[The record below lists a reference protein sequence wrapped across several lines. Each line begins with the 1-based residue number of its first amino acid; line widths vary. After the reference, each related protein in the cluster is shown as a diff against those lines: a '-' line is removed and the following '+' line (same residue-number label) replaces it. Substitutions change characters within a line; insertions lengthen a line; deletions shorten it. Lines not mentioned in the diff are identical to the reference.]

1 MATRTPNS
9 FLVFCGS
16 LLALLFVAALFVFS
30 IAAGPQPSDLDKKRA
45 DNRIAVRTKLE
56 KEATDALTTEGWVD
70 KAKGIVR
77 VPVAS
82 VLAATAKELAAKKP
96 APSQVKVE
104 PPLPMPVIDPN
115 ATEPPPPALPSA
127 PQGADTIRFASLT
140 VATPAPPAAT
150 PVPVPPASTPQPPA
164 PTPAPSVPSPQPP
177 APNPAPPAV
186 SPQPP
191 APVPAPPA
199 PAPAPPAPNPQ
210 PPAPAPPAPAP
221 APAAPNPAPPAPTAA
236 LSTRPPLIN
245 WTDPK

>member
-16 LLALLFVAALFVFS
+16 LLAVLIVAALFIFS
-30 IAAGPQPSDLDKKRA
+30 IAAGPRPSDLDQKRA
-45 DNRIAVRTKLE
+45 ENRIAVRAKLE
-56 KEATDALTTEGWVD
+56 KEATDALTTEAWVD

-82 VLAATAKELAAKKP
+82 VLGATAKELAAKKP

-140 VATPAPPAAT
+140 PEPAPAA
-150 PVPVPPASTPQPPA
+150 A
-164 PTPAPSVPSPQPP
+164 PT
-177 APNPAPPAV
+177 APPPPTTPPPPSANPPSAV
-186 SPQPP
+186 
-191 APVPAPPA
+191 PA
-199 PAPAPPAPNPQ
+199 PAPA
-210 PPAPAPPAPAP
+210 
-221 APAAPNPAPPAPTAA
+221 
-236 LSTRPPLIN
+236 
-245 WTDPK
+245 

>member
-30 IAAGPQPSDLDKKRA
+30 IAAGPQPGDLDQKRA
-45 DNRIAVRTKLE
+45 DNRVAIRTKLD
-56 KEATDALTTEGWVD
+56 KEATAALTTEAWVD
-70 KAKGIVR
+70 KAKGVVR

-127 PQGADTIRFASLT
+127 PQGADTIRFASVT
-140 VATPAPPAAT
+140 PAESAPATPDATAPSPATPAPNVQPAPPTPAPPAG
-150 PVPVPPASTPQPPA
+150 
-164 PTPAPSVPSPQPP
+164 SPQPALP
-177 APNPAPPAV
+177 T
-186 SPQPP
+186 
-191 APVPAPPA
+191 
-199 PAPAPPAPNPQ
+199 PAPPAPNP
-210 PPAPAPPAPAP
+210 
-221 APAAPNPAPPAPTAA
+221 AAPNPAPAA
-236 LSTRPPLIN
+236 RPPLIN
-245 WTDPK
+245 STDPK